1 MILIQLNSA
10 TKNLKIVK
18 VFKLT
23 NLVDLEVDVPIC
35 IVIILRKGIRRLL
48 MIKKSHTNLERP
60 LGKELTNTKTLHN
73 IFKKIS

>member
-18 VFKLT
+18 VFKT

-35 IVIILRKGIRRLL
+35 IVIILRKGIRRPL